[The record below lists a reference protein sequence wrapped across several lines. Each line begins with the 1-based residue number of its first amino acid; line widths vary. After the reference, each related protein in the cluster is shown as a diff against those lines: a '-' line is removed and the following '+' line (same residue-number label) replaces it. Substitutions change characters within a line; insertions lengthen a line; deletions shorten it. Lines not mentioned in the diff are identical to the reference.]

1 MGGKTYAWFIF
12 IWVVLMLMDGIGAG
26 LSNAVKTSHMNI
38 ALSLDV
44 LKMYTV
50 IGISIPLPNLSWFS
64 SVYHLAI
71 WDFWFLDN
79 TVGNLFR
86 IIVGLPVM
94 GLLIWG
100 LVTTIGP
107 LLISSA
113 SAMLSFVSNSISGI
127 SSFFKIGT

>member
-71 WDFWFLDN
+71 WDFWFL
-79 TVGNLFR
+79 
-86 IIVGLPVM
+86 GLAFWVLPFWV
-94 GLLIWG
+94 
-100 LVTTIGP
+100 P
-107 LLISSA
+107 RP
-113 SAMLSFVSNSISGI
+113 N
-127 SSFFKIGT
+127 

>member
-1 MGGKTYAWFIF
+1 MTGKTYAWFIF

-26 LSNAVKTSHMNI
+26 LSNATKTSHMNV

-86 IIVGLPVM
+86 LIVGLPVM

-113 SAMLSFVSNSISGI
+113 SAMLSFVSNSLSGLA
-127 SSFFKIGT
+127 SFFKVGV